1 MRKIMWMMARGVVG
15 AAMLPVVANA
25 SIIESPVDV
34 TGISGYVDLAYGDH
48 TVNSGLDSSVDVDS
62 YRFHGSAGDSVR
74 LIVSGST
81 EAFDPQLVLRD
92 STGTVLQTVWCDG
105 SSGRWARTCSA
116 SLDQELASDGIY
128 YLNLSDVGSNEAGN
142 YTLSLYQYPPTGNW
156 NGIGYDTPLTEEL
169 GHKGDMD
176 FLAFNGTAGTGV
188 KLSLFSNTNGLDPR
202 LEVWSPSDVLIND
215 TWCDGSS
222 DRWALR
228 CSLSPELDLSETG
241 IYKIGLSDVS
251 WDELGA
257 YTLGLSCIYGDCP
270 TTIPSPIPVPAAVWL
285 FCSGL
290 AGLWISARP
299 YGATGS
305 RACAT

>member
-1 MRKIMWMMARGVVG
+1 MTKIMWTMTRGFVG

-48 TVNSGLDSSVDVDS
+48 TVNSGLDSSVEVDS
-62 YRFHGSAGDSVR
+62 YRFHGSAGDSIR
-74 LIVSGST
+74 FIVATST
-81 EAFDPQLVLRD
+81 RAFDPRLVLRD

-105 SSGRWARTCSA
+105 RSGYLATTCSV
-116 SLDQELASDGIY
+116 SMDQELTVDGVY
-128 YLNLSDVGSNEAGN
+128 YLNLSDVGSNEVGN
-142 YTLSLYQYPPTGNW
+142 YTLSLYQYPPGGNW

-176 FLAFNGTAGTGV
+176 FLAFNGVAGTGV

-202 LEVWSPSDVLIND
+202 IEVWSPSGALLND
-215 TWCDGSS
+215 TWCNGGAGG
-222 DRWALR
+222 WASR

-270 TTIPSPIPVPAAVWL
+270 TTIPSPIPIPAATWL

-290 AGLWISARP
+290 AGLWATARL
-299 YGATGS
+299 YGADGP
-305 RACAT
+305 RACAS